1 MTSAFDPVCRH
12 AATTPDHLALRGAE
26 DEWTYLRLR
35 EASVR
40 YAGALAAAG
49 LSPGD
54 RVLLAAPSVPEFVV
68 AYLGIQAAG
77 CVVVPVNTMSTR
89 AEVEYVLGDAG
100 CSLAIAWHTLGP
112 AAADAAAA
120 LAVPFW
126 TLTPGASVTDAAP
139 ARVVDRD
146 RDETAA
152 ILYTSGT
159 TGRPKGAQLTIGNLL
174 SAGEIGAQCSRATGA
189 DRIGTGLP
197 LFHVFG
203 QASVMMA
210 ALTVGASMSLLARF
224 DPASMLEMLRRD
236 RLTIMAGV
244 PTMWNALLHSAGD
257 ANPADFAQLRVA
269 VSGGASL
276 PGEIARAFE
285 ARFGCTIL
293 EGYGLTETTAFGT
306 FNDIECG
313 GKTGYTGRAVPLV
326 QVRVRDDNGDEC
338 PPGAV
343 GEVHIKGPTVMRG
356 YWNRP
361 ADTAAVLSS
370 DGWFRTGDLGETDTD
385 GDLRIVDRIK
395 DLIIR
400 GGYNVYPG
408 EVEEVLYE
416 HPDIV
421 EAAVIGVPDEHYGEE
436 VAALVAIRP
445 GAELAAAEVSGW
457 ARERLSAYK
466 IPRIVRFVDALPKGP
481 TGKILKRS
489 IDRTGLTRDSTSG
502 EVAPPAE
509 QPFSAGRSL

>member
-1 MTSAFDPVCRH
+1 MTSVFDPVCRH
-12 AATTPDHLALRGAE
+12 AAATPEKVALRGAR
-26 DEWTYLRLR
+26 DQWTYLQLR
-35 EASVR
+35 DASVR

-77 CVVVPVNTMSTR
+77 CVVVLVNTMVTR
-89 AEVEYVLGDAG
+89 AEAEYVLGDAG
-100 CSLAIAWHTLGP
+100 CSLAIAWHALGP
-112 AAADAAAA
+112 AVAEAAAA
-120 LAVPFW
+120 LKVPSW
-126 TLTPGASVTDAAP
+126 TLPPGVTGATPAD
-139 ARVVDRD
+139 VVDRD

-159 TGRPKGAQLTIGNLL
+159 TGRPKGAQLTVGNLL
-174 SAGEIGAQCSRATGA
+174 SAGEIGAECSRASSA
-189 DRIGTGLP
+189 DRTGTGLP

-210 ALTVGASMSLLARF
+210 TLTVGGSMSLLARF
-224 DPASMLEMLRRD
+224 DPASMLDMLRRD
-236 RLTIMAGV
+236 RLTIVAGV
-244 PTMWNALLHSAGD
+244 PTMWNALLHAAGD
-257 ANPADFAQLRVA
+257 ANPSDFAGLRVA

-306 FNDIECG
+306 FNDIDRG
-313 GKTGYTGRAVPLV
+313 GKTGYTGRAVPRLQV
-326 QVRVRDDNGDEC
+326 QVRDEDGNEC
-338 PPGAV
+338 PPGTV
-343 GEVHIKGPTVMRG
+343 GEVHIKGSTVMRG

-361 ADTAAVLSS
+361 EDTAAAISS
-370 DGWFRTGDLGETDTD
+370 DGWFRTGDLGEIDTE

-408 EVEEVLYE
+408 EVEEVLYA

-436 VAALVAIRP
+436 VAALIATRP
-445 GAELAAAEVSGW
+445 GAEIGAAEVSSW

-466 IPRIVRFVDALPKGP
+466 IPRIVRFVGALPKGP

-489 IDRTGLTRDSTSG
+489 IDRTALTRDTAPG
-502 EVAPPAE
+502 DVAA
-509 QPFSAGRSL
+509 SH

>member
-1 MTSAFDPVCRH
+1 MTSVFDPVCRH
-12 AATTPDHLALRGAE
+12 AAATPDNIALRGAT
-26 DEWTYLRLR
+26 DQWTYLQLR
-35 EASVR
+35 DASLR
-40 YAGALAAAG
+40 YAGALVAAG

-89 AEVEYVLGDAG
+89 AEVEYVLADAG
-100 CSLAIAWHTLGP
+100 CSTAIAWHALGP
-112 AAADAAAA
+112 AVAEAAAA
-120 LAVPFW
+120 LSVPAW
-126 TLTPGASVTDAAP
+126 TLSPGASVAAAP
-139 ARVVDRD
+139 VGVVDRH

-159 TGRPKGAQLTIGNLL
+159 TGRPKGAQLSVGNLL
-174 SAGEIGAQCSRATGA
+174 SAGEIGAECSRASGA
-189 DRIGTGLP
+189 DRTGTGLP

-210 ALTVGASMSLLARF
+210 TLTVGGSMSLLARF
-224 DPASMLEMLRRD
+224 DPASMLDMLRRD

-244 PTMWNALLHSAGD
+244 PTMWNALLHAAGD
-257 ANPADFAQLRVA
+257 ANPADFAGLRVA

-306 FNDIECG
+306 FNDLDRG
-313 GKTGYTGRAVPLV
+313 GKTGYTGRAVPRMQV
-326 QVRVRDDNGDEC
+326 QVRGDDGNEC
-338 PPGAV
+338 PPGGV

-361 ADTAAVLSS
+361 ADTAAALSS
-370 DGWFRTGDLGETDTD
+370 DGWLRTGDLGETDTD
-385 GDLRIVDRIK
+385 GDLRIVDRLK

-436 VAALVAIRP
+436 VAALIAARP
-445 GAELAAAEVSGW
+445 GSELGAAEVSSW

-481 TGKILKRS
+481 TGKIHKRS
-489 IDRTGLTRDSTSG
+489 IDRTALARDTPSVD
-502 EVAPPAE
+502 VAAD
-509 QPFSAGRSL
+509 RH

>member
-1 MTSAFDPVCRH
+1 MTSVFDPVCRH
-12 AATTPDHLALRGAE
+12 AAAAPESVALRGAV
-26 DEWTYLRLR
+26 DQWTYRQLRD
-35 EASVR
+35 ASAR

-54 RVLLAAPSVPEFVV
+54 RVLVAAPSVPEFVV

-77 CVVVPVNTMSTR
+77 CVVVPVNTMVTR
-89 AEVEYVLGDAG
+89 AEAEYVLGDAG
-100 CSLAIAWHTLGP
+100 CSLAIAWHALGP
-112 AAADAAAA
+112 AVAEAAAA
-120 LAVPFW
+120 LEAPFW
-126 TLTPGASVTDAAP
+126 TLSPSASVAGAP
-139 ARVVDRD
+139 PADVVDRD

-159 TGRPKGAQLTIGNLL
+159 TGRPKGAQLTVGNLL
-174 SAGEIGAQCSRATGA
+174 SAGEIGAECSRVSNA

-203 QASVMMA
+203 QASVLMA

-244 PTMWNALLHSAGD
+244 PTMWNAMLHAAGD
-257 ANPADFAQLRVA
+257 ASPADFAGLRVA

-285 ARFGCTIL
+285 AHFGCTLL
-293 EGYGLTETTAFGT
+293 EGYGLTETAAFGT
-306 FNDIECG
+306 FNDLDRG
-313 GKTGYTGRAVPLV
+313 AKAGYTGRAVPRMQV
-326 QVRVRDDNGDEC
+326 QVRDDDGHEC
-338 PPGAV
+338 PPGTV

-361 ADTAAVLSS
+361 ADTAAALSP
-370 DGWFRTGDLGETDTD
+370 DGWLRTGDLGETDTD

-421 EAAVIGVPDEHYGEE
+421 EAAVIGAPDDHYGEE
-436 VAALVAIRP
+436 VAALIAARP
-445 GAELAAAEVSGW
+445 GSQLDAAEVSSW

-489 IDRTGLTRDSTSG
+489 IDRTALTRDPALG
-502 EVAPPAE
+502 DVATRRP
-509 QPFSAGRSL
+509 

>member
-1 MTSAFDPVCRH
+1 MTSVFDPVCRH
-12 AATTPDHLALRGAE
+12 AAATPDTIALRGAT
-26 DEWTYLRLR
+26 DQWTYRQLHD
-35 EASVR
+35 ASVR
-40 YAGALAAAG
+40 YAGALVAAG

-89 AEVEYVLGDAG
+89 AEAEYVLDDAG
-100 CSLAIAWHTLGP
+100 CSSAIAWHTLGP
-112 AAADAAAA
+112 AVAEAAAA
-120 LAVPFW
+120 LSIPSW
-126 TLTPGASVTDAAP
+126 TLSPGASVAAAP
-139 ARVVDRD
+139 ADAVDRH

-159 TGRPKGAQLTIGNLL
+159 TGRPKGAQLSVGNLL
-174 SAGEIGAQCSRATGA
+174 SAGEIGAECSRASSA

-210 ALTVGASMSLLARF
+210 SLTVGGSMSLLARF
-224 DPASMLEMLRRD
+224 DPASMLDMLRRD
-236 RLTIMAGV
+236 RLTVMAGV
-244 PTMWNALLHSAGD
+244 PTMWNALLHAAGD
-257 ANPADFAQLRVA
+257 ANPADFAGLRVA

-306 FNDIECG
+306 FNDLDRG
-313 GKTGYTGRAVPLV
+313 GKTGYTGRAVPRTQV
-326 QVRVRDDNGDEC
+326 QVRDDEGNEC
-338 PPGAV
+338 PPGGV
-343 GEVHIKGPTVMRG
+343 GEVHVKGPTVMRG

-361 ADTAAVLSS
+361 ADTAAAISS

-385 GDLRIVDRIK
+385 GDLRIVDRLK

-436 VAALVAIRP
+436 VAALIAARP
-445 GAELAAAEVSGW
+445 GSDLGAAAVSTW

-481 TGKILKRS
+481 TGKIHKRS
-489 IDRTGLTRDSTSG
+489 IDRTALARDAPAAEVSG
-502 EVAPPAE
+502 
-509 QPFSAGRSL
+509 GHH

>member
-1 MTSAFDPVCRH
+1 MTSVFDPVCRH
-12 AATTPDHLALRGAE
+12 AAATPDSIALRGAA
-26 DEWTYLRLR
+26 DQWTYLKLR
-35 EASVR
+35 DASVR

-49 LSPGD
+49 LTPGD

-77 CVVVPVNTMSTR
+77 CVVVPVNTMVTR
-89 AEVEYVLGDAG
+89 AEAAYVLGDAG
-100 CSLAIAWHTLGP
+100 CSSAIAWHALGP
-112 AAADAAAA
+112 AVAEASAA
-120 LAVPFW
+120 LEVPFR
-126 TLTPGASVTDAAP
+126 TLSPGASVTGAVP
-139 ARVVDRD
+139 ADVVDRD
-146 RDETAA
+146 RDDTAA

-159 TGRPKGAQLTIGNLL
+159 TGRPKGAQLTVGNLL
-174 SAGEIGAQCSRATGA
+174 AAGEIGAECSRASST
-189 DRIGTGLP
+189 DRTGTGLP

-210 ALTVGASMSLLARF
+210 TLTAGGSMSLLARF
-224 DPASMLEMLRRD
+224 DPAGMLEMLRRD

-244 PTMWNALLHSAGD
+244 PTMWNALLHATD
-257 ANPADFAQLRVA
+257 EANPADFAGLRVA

-306 FNDIECG
+306 FNDLDRG
-313 GKTGYTGRAVPLV
+313 GKTGYTGRAVPRLQV
-326 QVRVRDDNGDEC
+326 QVRDDDGNEC
-338 PPGAV
+338 PPGTV
-343 GEVHIKGPTVMRG
+343 GEVHIKGPTVMSG

-361 ADTAAVLSS
+361 SDTVAALSP
-370 DGWFRTGDLGETDTD
+370 DGWFRTGDLGETDAD

-408 EVEEVLYE
+408 EVEEVLYD

-421 EAAVIGVPDEHYGEE
+421 EAAVIGVPDDHYGEE
-436 VAALVAIRP
+436 VAALIAARP
-445 GAELAAAEVSGW
+445 GSQLGAAEVSNW

-481 TGKILKRS
+481 TGKVLKRS
-489 IDRTGLTRDSTSG
+489 IDRTALTRAS
-502 EVAPPAE
+502 APATPPPGAAE
-509 QPFSAGRSL
+509 LR

>member
-1 MTSAFDPVCRH
+1 MPS
-12 AATTPDHLALRGAE
+12 
-26 DEWTYLRLR
+26 WT
-35 EASVR
+35 
-40 YAGALAAAG
+40 
-49 LSPGD
+49 LSPG
-54 RVLLAAPSVPEFVV
+54 AS
-68 AYLGIQAAG
+68 
-77 CVVVPVNTMSTR
+77 
-89 AEVEYVLGDAG
+89 
-100 CSLAIAWHTLGP
+100 
-112 AAADAAAA
+112 ADAAP
-120 LAVPFW
+120 V
-126 TLTPGASVTDAAP
+126 G
-139 ARVVDRD
+139 VVDRH

-159 TGRPKGAQLTIGNLL
+159 TGRPKGAQLTVGNLL
-174 SAGEIGAQCSRATGA
+174 SAGEIGAECSRASSA
-189 DRIGTGLP
+189 DRTGTGLP

-210 ALTVGASMSLLARF
+210 TLTVGGSMSLLARF
-224 DPASMLEMLRRD
+224 DPASMLDMLRRD

-244 PTMWNALLHSAGD
+244 PTMWNALLHAAGD
-257 ANPADFAQLRVA
+257 ANPADFAGLRVA

-306 FNDIECG
+306 FNDIDRG
-313 GKTGYTGRAVPLV
+313 GKTGYTGRAVPRTRV
-326 QVRVRDDNGDEC
+326 QVRDDEGQEC
-338 PPGAV
+338 PPGTV

-361 ADTAAVLSS
+361 VDTAAALSS

-436 VAALVAIRP
+436 VAALIAARP
-445 GAELAAAEVSGW
+445 GSGLGAGEVSTW

-489 IDRTGLTRDSTSG
+489 IDRTALTRDTPT
-502 EVAPPAE
+502 ADIA
-509 QPFSAGRSL
+509 AGRH